1 MFWEKRQILSN
12 FALILW
18 GALAAGICSCSPK
31 DVRVPVAVMTKLEA
45 GSIVG
50 TSEINATRQ
59 FLEAYPDS
67 LMEIVPVNDDWN
79 PEKAREALKEVET
92 RGIKFMVTSHVSTCA
107 VAIQDQINKDK
118 ILTIVS
124 GATTD
129 ALSET
134 DDYILRNIPDVRH
147 EQRCIAEKVNTLPR
161 TRLAIVTDKA
171 NAAYTEPALKYFL
184 ETNKKEVV
192 LTMEVST
199 DALALDEVTV
209 KLRAVPFDL
218 VYLVVG
224 GYRSSAVGAMAQSAV
239 QVNPEATV
247 ILTPWVKSPVLL
259 EAAGAAI
266 KNCILPAHYPARGEN
281 PVIDQYVDRFRTK
294 YGYAP
299 TFISLNVYTALEIL
313 NVALNSGRRTP
324 EEVRQYVLQ
333 RKTFETTFG
342 TTTFDA
348 NGDVQMPVY
357 FITDIAREF

>member
-12 FALILW
+12 IALIIW
-18 GALAAGICSCSPK
+18 GALAVTLSSCSPK
-31 DVRVPVAVMTKLEA
+31 DVRIPVAVMTKLEA

-59 FLEAYPDS
+59 FLEAHPDS
-67 LMEIVPVNDDWN
+67 LIEIVPVNDDWN
-79 PEKAREALKEVET
+79 PEKAKEAFQEVET

-107 VAIQDQINKDK
+107 VAIQNQINANK

-129 ALSET
+129 VLSEA

-147 EQRCIAEKVNTLPR
+147 EQRCIAEKINTLPK
-161 TRLAIVTDKA
+161 TRLAIITDKA
-171 NAAYTEPALKYFL
+171 NAAYTQPALKYFL

-192 LTMEVST
+192 LTLEVST
-199 DALALDEVTV
+199 DALTLDEVTE
-209 KLRAVPFDL
+209 KLRGTPFDL

-224 GYRSSAVGAMAQSAV
+224 GYRSSAVGAMAQTAV
-239 QVNPEATV
+239 QVNPEATI

-266 KNCILPAHYPARGEN
+266 KNCILPAHYPAHGEN
-281 PVIDQYVDRFRTK
+281 KIIDQYVDRFRTK

-313 NVALNSGRRTP
+313 HAALNSGCRTP
-324 EEVRQYVLQ
+324 EEVRRHVLQ
-333 RKTFETTFG
+333 KKTFETTFG

-357 FITDIAREF
+357 FIADIAREF